1 MQTTIRMRAHWVI
14 RWNNMARTTLTHM
27 SIRVAFPVELM
38 PSGLLGLLREVLI
51 EQAILGILRIR
62 LVCPERTAALIHEP
76 AVWMFVRSNPAISEA
91 AIKCTHAGAFK
102 DS

>member
-1 MQTTIRMRAHWVI
+1 M
-14 RWNNMARTTLTHM
+14 
-27 SIRVAFPVELM
+27 AFPFELM

-62 LVCPERTAALIHEP
+62 LVCPERTAALILEL

-91 AIKCTHAGAFK
+91 VIECTHAWAFK
-102 DS
+102 DSLYLGQSFRPDVSTFVTSKTSL